1 MGVQGRTKP
10 GCGPWWTRGA
20 PSCGSR
26 TARTG
31 RRSSS
36 RRMWVVPRLR
46 GRRLS
51 EPGMAAVVEL
61 TLGRVAPLVS
71 LYVNSY
77 NVAALACYRRVGFR
91 QVGTYA
97 TILF

>member
-1 MGVQGRTKP
+1 
-10 GCGPWWTRGA
+10 
-20 PSCGSR
+20 
-26 TARTG
+26 
-31 RRSSS
+31 
-36 RRMWVVPRLR
+36 
-46 GRRLS
+46 
-51 EPGMAAVVEL
+51 MAAVVEL